1 MRPPPST
8 LVIPWPRRPGWVQ
21 RRPEC
26 PRQTPHLPEGEE
38 EISQTRRRLK
48 IEAETPPSAL
58 LPGTGRVT
66 GLQAAPGAGKAGPV
80 GERQGSWPQE
90 RPRPPLFSSL
100 QGSVWVARKL
110 LCESTLCVHSLLAP
124 TEYTRPAHSLH
135 QSPAGL
141 SRAGRF

>member
-48 IEAETPPSAL
+48 IVAETPPSAL
-58 LPGTGRVT
+58 SPGTGRVT
-66 GLQAAPGAGKAGPV
+66 GLQAAPGAGQAGPV
-80 GERQGSWPQE
+80 GE

-124 TEYTRPAHSLH
+124 TEYTRAAHSLH

-141 SRAGRF
+141 SRAGGF